1 MDLPELP
8 IELTQASCCQ
18 TADSWVVLL
27 PSIFGFDL
35 EKLSE
40 TEVRMGSLNF
50 TIHLQ
55 TYLWR

>member
-8 IELTQASCCQ
+8 IELIQASCCQ

-27 PSIFGFDL
+27 PSIFSFDF
-35 EKLSE
+35 EKLSG
-40 TEVRMGSLNF
+40 TEVHMGSLNF
-50 TIHLQ
+50 TILLK